1 MLLAGFWASVAAQVG
16 LSTAQVEA
24 LSISFS
30 VYQEKRLPLVAK
42 AQQTVQRLQQL
53 QGQSEAVS
61 GSAQLNAAAA
71 EEAVAAAAAVAGLTV
86 QDAAA
91 AAAAPHAA
99 HAAMPS
105 TSTSYTSVLNGL
117 ESIAGRLVSR
127 TEQVDALLQQ
137 LLSYTKQLREVAR
150 HVTFHWVNTIDNHQM
165 ARAVTSSYP

>member
-24 LSISFS
+24 LSISFG

-91 AAAAPHAA
+91 AAAPGVVHAA
-99 HAAMPS
+99 VPS

-117 ESIAGRLVSR
+117 ESVAGRLVSR
-127 TEQVDALLQQ
+127 AEQVDALLQ
-137 LLSYTKQLREVAR
+137 LLLCNTKQLREVAR

-165 ARAVTSSYP
+165 ARAITSSYP